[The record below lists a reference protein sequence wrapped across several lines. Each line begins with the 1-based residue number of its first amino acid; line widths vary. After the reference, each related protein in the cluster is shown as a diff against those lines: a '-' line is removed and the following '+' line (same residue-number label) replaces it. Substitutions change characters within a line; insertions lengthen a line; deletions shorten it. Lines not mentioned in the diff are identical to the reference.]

1 MYGSAC
7 HDGFLERNANVM
19 KTQFQKQNKD
29 SVKGRLPCINLTG
42 SNRAPHLFCRFLL
55 VIFVLLMLMLAFAPW
70 RQFIGGSGRVIAF
83 DPLERRINVE
93 APVSGRC
100 SKLMVNEGQLIKQ
113 GDVIAEIQDNDPNL
127 LENLRA
133 QRSAARSRVD
143 LVLTR
148 IEALEAQIVQQ
159 TMAKEQALDAARQ
172 KVSGDQIAAETAALD
187 FTRVETLFQKGL
199 NSRREYE
206 AAILRRDSTAAALL
220 SSRAILKRTENEFD
234 ALISATTASR
244 QSARSD
250 MAKAQEELS
259 GLEIR
264 VSQNMRQVVTAP
276 RDGIVLQVPVTD
288 GSYLKPGDLICVV
301 IPNTQKRFVEI
312 WIDGNDVPL
321 VRSRKEENG
330 VVTPGSQVRLVFEG
344 WPAVQIIG
352 WPQLAVGSFGGEV
365 MFVDATDDGTG
376 KFRVVVSPVDDVVDR
391 GDGKGPVTVSWP
403 SGDRWLRQ
411 GALANGWILLDEV
424 PLWFELWRQMN
435 GFPAIGKGLKD
446 ETSKPKK

>member
-1 MYGSAC
+1 
-7 HDGFLERNANVM
+7 M
-19 KTQFQKQNKD
+19 KKLSQTNSMD
-29 SVKGRLPCINLTG
+29 SSESRLPCMNLTG

-55 VIFVLLMLMLAFAPW
+55 VIFVLLLLLLAFAPW
-70 RQFIGGSGRVIAF
+70 RQFVRGSGRVIAF
-83 DPLERRINVE
+83 DPLERRINIE
-93 APVSGRC
+93 APVSGRV
-100 SKLMVNEGQLIKQ
+100 SKLNVNEGQVIKQ
-113 GDVIAEIQDNDPNL
+113 GDVIVEIQDNDPNL

-133 QRSAARSRVD
+133 QRSAALSRVD
-143 LVLTR
+143 LVKTR
-148 IEALEAQIVQQ
+148 IEALESQITQQ
-159 TMAKEQALDAARQ
+159 TMAKEQALDVARQ
-172 KVSGDQIAAETAALD
+172 KVSGDQIAAQTAELD
-187 FTRVETLFQKGL
+187 FTRVETLYQKGL
-199 NSRREYE
+199 SSRRDYE
-206 AAILRRDSTAAALL
+206 AAILRRDSTAASLR
-220 SSRAILKRTENEFD
+220 SSEASVKRTENEFS

-276 RDGIVLQVPVTD
+276 RDGIVLQVPATD

-301 IPNTQKRFVEI
+301 IPNTEKRFAEI

-321 VRSRKEENG
+321 IRSRKEENG

-365 MFVDATDDGTG
+365 LFVDATDDGTG
-376 KFRVVVSPVDDVVDR
+376 KFRAVVAPVDDVVDR
-391 GDGKGPVTVSWP
+391 GDGEGPVSVGWP
-403 SGDRWLRQ
+403 SGERWLRQ
-411 GALANGWILLDEV
+411 GVLANGWVMLDEV

-435 GFPAIGKGLKD
+435 GFPAIGTGLKD
-446 ETSKPKK
+446 ETTKPKK

>member
-1 MYGSAC
+1 
-7 HDGFLERNANVM
+7 M
-19 KTQFQKQNKD
+19 KKRSQTNSMD
-29 SVKGRLPCINLTG
+29 SSESRLPCINLTG

-55 VIFVLLMLMLAFAPW
+55 VIFVLLLLLLAFAPW
-70 RQFIGGSGRVIAF
+70 RQFVRGSGRVIAF
-83 DPLERRINVE
+83 DPLERRINIE
-93 APVSGRC
+93 APVSGRV
-100 SKLMVNEGQLIKQ
+100 SKLNVNEGQVIKQ
-113 GDVIAEIQDNDPNL
+113 GDVIVEIQDNDPNL

-133 QRSAARSRVD
+133 QRSAALSRVD
-143 LVLTR
+143 LVKTR
-148 IEALEAQIVQQ
+148 IEALESQITQQ
-159 TMAKEQALDAARQ
+159 TMAKEQALDVARQ
-172 KVSGDQIAAETAALD
+172 KVSGDQIAAQTAELD
-187 FTRVETLFQKGL
+187 FTRVETLYQKGL
-199 NSRREYE
+199 SSRRDYE
-206 AAILRRDSTAAALL
+206 AAILRRDSTAASLR
-220 SSRAILKRTENEFD
+220 SSEASVKRTENEFS

-276 RDGIVLQVPVTD
+276 RDGIVLQVPATD

-301 IPNTQKRFVEI
+301 IPNTQKRFAEI

-365 MFVDATDDGTG
+365 LFVDATDDGTG
-376 KFRVVVSPVDDVVDR
+376 KFRAVVAPVDDVVDR
-391 GDGKGPVTVSWP
+391 GDGKGPVSVGWP
-403 SGDRWLRQ
+403 SGERWLRQ
-411 GALANGWILLDEV
+411 GVLANGWVMLDEV

-435 GFPAIGKGLKD
+435 GFPAIGTGLKD
-446 ETSKPKK
+446 ETTKPKK

>member
-1 MYGSAC
+1 MNTNPP
-7 HDGFLERNANVM
+7 ETIM
-19 KTQFQKQNKD
+19 
-29 SVKGRLPCINLTG
+29 SVSPSHKKKKKRELVSSRLPCINLTG

-55 VIFVLLMLMLAFAPW
+55 IAFVLLMLFTAFAPW
-70 RQFIGGSGRVIAF
+70 RQFVSGSGRVIAF

-93 APVSGRC
+93 APVSGRV
-100 SKLMVNEGQLIKQ
+100 SKLNINEGQLIRE

-133 QRSAARSRVD
+133 QRSAAQSRVE
-143 LVLTR
+143 LVNTR
-148 IEALEAQIVQQ
+148 IDALDAQVTQQ
-159 TMAKEQALDAARQ
+159 TMAKEQALDSARQ
-172 KVSGDQIAAETAALD
+172 KVNADQIAAETAVLD
-187 FTRVETLFQKGL
+187 FTRVENLFQKGL
-199 NSRREYE
+199 SSRREYE
-206 AAILRRDSTAAALL
+206 AAILRRDSTSASLL
-220 SSRAILKRTENEFD
+220 SSQAALKRTENEFN

-264 VSQNMRQVVTAP
+264 VSQNMRQVITAP

-301 IPNTQKRFVEI
+301 IPNSEKRFAEI
-312 WIDGNDVPL
+312 WVDGNDVPL
-321 VRSRKEENG
+321 IKARKEENG
-330 VVTPGSQVRLVFEG
+330 VVTPGSSVRLAFEG

-376 KFRVVVSPVDDVVDR
+376 KFRVVVAPVEDTVDR
-391 GDGKGPVTVSWP
+391 GDGKGPVKVGWP
-403 SGDRWLRQ
+403 DGDRWLRQ
-411 GALANGWILLDEV
+411 GVLTNGWVLLDEV
-424 PLWFELWRQMN
+424 PLWFEIWRQMN
-435 GFPAIGKGLKD
+435 GFPAIGTGLK
-446 ETSKPKK
+446 EEQPKEKSK